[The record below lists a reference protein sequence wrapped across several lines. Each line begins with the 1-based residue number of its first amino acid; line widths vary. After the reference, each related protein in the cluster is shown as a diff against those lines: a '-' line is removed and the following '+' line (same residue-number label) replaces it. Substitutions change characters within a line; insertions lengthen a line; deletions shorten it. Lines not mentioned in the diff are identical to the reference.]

1 MSTHRANRQHINFS
15 RALAA
20 CVAILMS
27 LAFVGQAFSS
37 QEKKVRP
44 AERDKQTENAN
55 PPQED
60 QDQDEPVHLRAE
72 LVVVS
77 VTVTDQ
83 SGQYAHGLSA
93 KDFTLLEDEA
103 PQTINSFS
111 AEEAPFAAAILID
124 MSGSMEYKF
133 GQVRGAAA
141 SFLDHIRENDQ
152 VAVYGFNNQVRQF
165 QDFSNVR
172 DISDYVWDAKAENVT
187 RLYDCMGE
195 ALEALAGRQEKR
207 RAALLISDGWDSS
220 SSKSSLDS
228 VMKKSLASGVTIYTI
243 DLIDDDTMRGSSTQ
257 AMALQRGRS
266 DMKVFADKTGGLYV
280 HSPRGE
286 KVEEAFANIVD
297 ELRNQYTLT
306 YYSTNTKRDGRW
318 RKLSVGVRKQGL
330 IARARR
336 GYWAAKGDGKK

>member
-1 MSTHRANRQHINFS
+1 
-15 RALAA
+15 
-20 CVAILMS
+20 MS
-27 LAFVGQAFSS
+27 LTLIGQAFSS
-37 QEKKVRP
+37 QEKKVRQP
-44 AERDKQTENAN
+44 ERDKQTETAN
-55 PPQED
+55 QPQE
-60 QDQDEPVHLRAE
+60 DQDEPVHLRAE

-83 SGQYAHGLSA
+83 SGQYAHGLNA

-152 VAVYGFNNQVRQF
+152 VAVYGFNNKVRQF

-195 ALEALAGRQEKR
+195 ALEALSVRQEKR

-228 VMKKSLASGVTIYTI
+228 VMKKALASGVTIYY
-243 DLIDDDTMRGSSTQ
+243 D
-257 AMALQRGRS
+257 
-266 DMKVFADKTGGLYV
+266 
-280 HSPRGE
+280 
-286 KVEEAFANIVD
+286 
-297 ELRNQYTLT
+297 
-306 YYSTNTKRDGRW
+306 
-318 RKLSVGVRKQGL
+318 
-330 IARARR
+330 
-336 GYWAAKGDGKK
+336 